1 MAEEIKIK
9 DRIKLWVFI
18 LMIAISIFALIY
30 AEREHTLSPRYIKQ
44 YISHFGIWAPLV
56 FLILYSIK
64 SFIIFIPAGIFMLAA
79 GLSFGTFLGA
89 LILIVGT
96 LLSSTV
102 GFVFARYFGKDYV
115 QKKLQNTKFSNLGGR
130 IAQKG
135 FLIIL
140 LLRLVPIL
148 PYDAINYICGLSKIR
163 YRDFILAT
171 LIGTVPACFL
181 YAYLGENILK
191 PFSKGFYLSVVLVVL
206 ISLTPV
212 FFTKSIKEFLQEEK
226 EEDGQKSEN
235 NNDIQA

>member
-1 MAEEIKIK
+1 MVDEVKVK
-9 DRIKLWVFI
+9 DKIKLWIFI
-18 LMIAISIFALIY
+18 FIMVLSIFALVY
-30 AEREHTLSPRYIKQ
+30 AEKQHQLNPKYIKQ
-44 YISHFGIWAPLV
+44 YISHFGVWAPLV
-56 FLILYSIK
+56 FLILYSVK
-64 SFIIFIPAGIFMLAA
+64 SFIIFIPAGVFMLAA
-79 GLSFGTFLGA
+79 GLSFGTLFGA

-96 LLSSTV
+96 LLSSTI

-115 QKKLQNTKFSNLGGR
+115 QKKLKNTKFSNVGKK

-171 LIGTVPACFL
+171 FIGTVPACFL
-181 YAYLGENILK
+181 YAYLGENILR
-191 PFSKGFYLSVVLVVL
+191 PFSKGFYLSLCLVIV

-212 FFTKSIKEFLQEEK
+212 LFAKTIKEFLQDDK
-226 EEDGQKSEN
+226 EEEDEHK
-235 NNDIQA
+235 I

>member
-1 MAEEIKIK
+1 MVEEIKIK
-9 DRIKLWVFI
+9 DRIKLWIFI
-18 LMIAISIFALIY
+18 FMIAVSIFALIY
-30 AEREHTLSPRYIKQ
+30 AERQHTLSPRYIKQ
-44 YISHFGIWAPLV
+44 YISHFGIWAPMA

-79 GLSFGTFLGA
+79 GLTFGTFLGS
-89 LILIVGT
+89 LILVVGT

-115 QKKLQNTKFSNLGGR
+115 QKKLQNTKFSNLGSK

-148 PYDAINYICGLSKIR
+148 PYDAINYICGLSKIK
-163 YRDFILAT
+163 YKDFILAT

-181 YAYLGENILK
+181 YAYLGENLLK
-191 PFSKGFYLSVVLVVL
+191 PFSKGFYFSVALVIL

-212 FFTKSIKEFLQEEK
+212 LFAKSVREFLQEDK
-226 EEDGQKSEN
+226 EDGQKREN
-235 NNDIQA
+235 KKDAGA

>member
-1 MAEEIKIK
+1 MADEIKIK
-9 DRIKLWVFI
+9 DRVKLWVFI
-18 LMIAISIFALIY
+18 SMIAISIFALIY

-44 YISHFGIWAPLV
+44 YISHFGVWAPLV

-96 LLSSTV
+96 LLSSTA

-115 QKKLQNTKFSNLGGR
+115 QKKLQNTKFSNLGGK

-171 LIGTVPACFL
+171 LIGTIPACFL
-181 YAYLGENILK
+181 YAYLGDNILK
-191 PFSKGFYLSVVLVVL
+191 PFSKGFYLSVVLVIL

-212 FFTKSIKEFLQEEK
+212 LFAKSIKEFLQEER
-226 EEDGQKSEN
+226 EEDKSKERE
-235 NNDIQA
+235 